1 MRVEKIVLY
10 KHLGIDPQKHNVADP
25 GRATGKYLA
34 VGIRNLIVYPTIG
47 GIVSGLAWWAHLFVD
62 RFMENSSISG
72 VIIPDMVEFVTSLAW
87 GLLLIVAIV
96 VFPYCVYLGLR
107 SFLVSFFNPNLSSPQ
122 SSLKCFLSSIKSDLY
137 KRAYNLL
144 TDNAQ
149 RAGRVKLP
157 RKGVLSEK
165 MPEIVIENLSSFKRF
180 WTDMGT
186 FSWKAKTRKIRQRV
200 LDSHTTLL
208 IIPVMVD
215 NPSKKRHKLSFEAEF
230 VLVKRQELWFLANG
244 FLWPLYV

>member
-1 MRVEKIVLY
+1 MSKIVLY
-10 KHLGIDPQKHNVADP
+10 EHLEIDSRKHNVPDP
-25 GRATGKYLA
+25 GRATRKYLA
-34 VGIRNLIVYPTIG
+34 MGIKNLIVYLAVG

-72 VIIPDMVEFVTSLAW
+72 IIIPDIVEFVTSLAW

-107 SFLVSFFNPNLSSPQ
+107 NFLVSSFNPNLSSPQ
-122 SSLKCFLSSIKSDLY
+122 SSLKCFLNSIKSDLCE
-137 KRAYNLL
+137 RAYSLL
-144 TDNAQ
+144 TDHAQ
-149 RAGRVKLP
+149 KAGRVKLP

-165 MPEIVIENLSSFKRF
+165 MPEIAIEDLSSFRQF

-186 FSWKAKTRKIRQRV
+186 FSWKAKTRKIHEKT

-208 IIPVMVD
+208 TIPVIVD
-215 NPSKKRHKLSFEAEF
+215 NPSKKGPKLSFEAEF

-244 FLWPLYV
+244 FLWPLYM

>member
-1 MRVEKIVLY
+1 MEKIVLY
-10 KHLGIDPQKHNVADP
+10 EHLGIYPQKHNVADP
-25 GRATGKYLA
+25 GRATGKYLT

-47 GIVSGLAWWAHLFVD
+47 GIISGLAWWAHLFVD
-62 RFMENSSISG
+62 RFMESYSIPG
-72 VIIPDMVEFVTSLAW
+72 IIIPDMIEFVTSLAW

-96 VFPYCVYLGLR
+96 FFPYYVYLGLR
-107 SFLVSFFNPNLSSPQ
+107 SFLISFLNPNLSSPQ
-122 SSLKCFLSSIKSDLY
+122 SSLKCFLNSIKNDLY
-137 KRAYNLL
+137 ERAYNIL
-144 TDNAQ
+144 TDHAQ
-149 RAGRVKLP
+149 KAGRVKLP

-186 FSWKAKTRKIRQRV
+186 FSWKAKTRKIREKA
-200 LDSHTTLL
+200 LDTHTTLL
-208 IIPVMVD
+208 TIPVIVD

-244 FLWPLYV
+244 FLWPLYI